1 MCVCVLFVFHCD
13 IGLVYYLVAVVFVFM
28 LIYFCKWVKL
38 NKFTKRGR
46 GDEQMNKGWPF
57 SKRAYAQVGGY

>member
-1 MCVCVLFVFHCD
+1 MLDQWFDVCVLFVFHCD

-46 GDEQMNKGWPF
+46 DTIIQGH
-57 SKRAYAQVGGY
+57 